1 MFTENERIIAVPIEE
16 EMKKSY
22 IDYSMSVIVGRAL
35 PDIRDGLKP
44 VHRRILYAMK
54 DLNLDHSKPYK
65 KSARIVGEVLGK
77 YHPHGDT
84 AVYDSMVRMVQEF
97 SLRYPLIDG
106 QGNFGSVDGD
116 SAAAM
121 RYTEARMAAITREML
136 IDIDKETVDFG
147 PNFDESLKEP
157 KLLPAALPNLLINGS
172 SGIAVGMATNI
183 PPHNLNEVVDG
194 VVSLIDNPE
203 ITIKELIKLIPGPD
217 FPTGGII
224 CGREGIKQAYNTG
237 RSPIRVRAKAII
249 EQHKNNKETIVIKEI
264 PYQVNKTNV
273 INTIVKLVQDKKI
286 EGISDVR
293 DESDKEGM
301 RLVIELKRD
310 GNAQVVLN
318 LLYKHTQLETTFGII
333 FLALVDNQPQILPL
347 KQILQHFIEHRK
359 VIIIRRTKFDL
370 RKAQERAHILEGL
383 KICLA
388 NLDAVIKTIRASKN
402 TAEAK
407 IALMEKFGLSEVQS
421 QAILEMQ
428 LQRLTAL
435 ERDKIEN
442 EYLELIKRITYL
454 KSILDDPKKVLA
466 IIKEELLELKKKYGD
481 ERRTQIIAEVDD
493 LEIEDLIAQ
502 EEVVITLSHA
512 GYIKRLPVS
521 AYRKQ
526 RRGGV
531 GVSGA
536 GMREEDFIEQLF
548 VASTHD
554 YLLVFTNKGK
564 VYWLKVYEIPQAGRL
579 GKGKAV
585 VNLLQFEPNETIAAL
600 IQVKEFTP
608 GNFLIM
614 STADGQVKKTD
625 LMAYSNPRKGG
636 IVAITIRDKDALIS
650 CRLTDGNEEVFLAT
664 RQGKAIRFSEANV
677 REMGRTAS
685 GVRGISLAKGDKVIG
700 MELVRKDGTLLT
712 VTEKGSGKR
721 TKMEEYRT
729 QTRGGKGLINIKTT
743 AANGLVVA
751 VNSVTDN
758 DDLMLITSSGM
769 IVRSPIKDIRATGR
783 STQGVRMI
791 RLKQDDRLVAV
802 ARLAAKDEEDGI
814 DLEGDDTELVE
825 DVNQIED
832 ASPEQASE

>member
-1 MFTENERIIAVPIEE
+1 MFTENERIIPVPIEE

-22 IDYSMSVIVGRAL
+22 IDYAMSVIVGRAL

-54 DLNLDHSKPYK
+54 DLNLDHSKSYK

-84 AVYDSMVRMVQEF
+84 AVYDAMVRMVQEF

-136 IDIDKETVDFG
+136 IDIDKETVDFA

-157 KLLPAALPNLLINGS
+157 RLLPAALPNLLINGS

-183 PPHNLNEVVDG
+183 PPHNLNEVIDG
-194 VVSLIDNPE
+194 VICVIDNPDVTVE
-203 ITIKELIKLIPGPD
+203 ELIKIIPGPD

-224 CGREGIKQAYNTG
+224 CGREGIKLAYKNG
-237 RSPIRVRAKAII
+237 RSPIRVRAKAAI
-249 EQHKNNKETIVIKEI
+249 EQHKNNKETIIISEI

-273 INTIVKLVQDKKI
+273 INNIVKLVQDKKI

-333 FLALVDNQPQILPL
+333 FLALVDNQPQILPI
-347 KQILQHFIEHRK
+347 KQILLHFVEHRK
-359 VIIIRRTKFDL
+359 VIIVRRTKYDL
-370 RKAQERAHILEGL
+370 RKAQERAHILEGF
-383 KICLA
+383 KICLS
-388 NLDAVIKTIRASKN
+388 NLDKVIKTIRASKT
-402 TAEAK
+402 TAEAR
-407 IALMEKFGLSEVQS
+407 IALMENFALSEVQA

-435 ERDKIEN
+435 EIDKIES
-442 EYLELIKRITYL
+442 EYLELIKKISML
-454 KSILDDPKKVLA
+454 KAILEDPKKVLV
-466 IIKEELLELKKKYGD
+466 IIKEELAELKNKYGD
-481 ERRTQIIAEVDD
+481 VRRTQIIAALDD

-536 GMREEDFIEQLF
+536 GMREEDFIEHLF

-554 YLLVFTNKGK
+554 YLMVFTNKGK
-564 VYWLKVYEIPQAGRL
+564 VYWLKVYEIPQAGRVS
-579 GKGKAV
+579 KGKAI
-585 VNLLQFEPNETIAAL
+585 VNLLQFDSGETIAAL
-600 IQVKEFTP
+600 IQVKEFTE

-614 STADGQVKKTD
+614 STANGQVKKTD
-625 LMAYSNPRKGG
+625 LMAYSKPRKGG
-636 IVAITIRDKDALIS
+636 INAITIKDNDALIS
-650 CRLTDGNEEVFLAT
+650 CHLTDGNEEIFLAT

-677 REMGRTAS
+677 RDMGRTAS

-721 TKMEEYRT
+721 TKIEEYRT

-743 AANGLVVA
+743 TANGLVIA

-758 DDLMLITSSGM
+758 DELMLITSSGM
-769 IVRSPIKDIRATGR
+769 IIRSPIKDIRATGR

-791 RLKQDDRLVAV
+791 RLKSDDTLVAV
-802 ARLAAKDEEDGI
+802 ARLAAKDEEAEEAEI
-814 DLEGDDTELVE
+814 LE
-825 DVNQIED
+825 IEAGESQET
-832 ASPEQASE
+832 ASDSKD